1 MKKLPVLILA
11 ILLLLSLCACAQKE
25 PEPKPTQCPHDY
37 VIIQTVAATCTTDG
51 YDEYQCSLCGRSYK
65 ATTEKAPGHTP
76 ERKYPETKRATCIAE
91 GYKKQK
97 CSVCGEEYKEILPK
111 VAHEYKNH
119 ICTMCGDADKPMF
132 FTDMKRELKSGGI
145 AVYSANIH
153 NYTGKTLEFVEV
165 TLELLDKKG
174 NIIDTDWTYA
184 VGSEGIKNKSKAYF
198 DIWYSGVVYYDVDS
212 WVLRVKD
219 YDVAG

>member
-1 MKKLPVLILA
+1 MKKLFALIPTL
-11 ILLLLSLCACAQKE
+11 LLLLSICACN
-25 PEPKPTQCPHDY
+25 KPCTHEWELLNKVDRSC
-37 VIIQTVAATCTTDG
+37 TVDGHQDFRCT
-51 YDEYQCSLCGRSYK
+51 LCGETYTIDTGK
-65 ATTEKAPGHTP
+65 ATGHTP
-76 ERKYPETKRATCIAE
+76 KLEKPKTIKASSCTAVGEGEQECATCGE
-91 GYKKQK
+91 KYKVTIPMKDH
-97 CSVCGEEYKEILPK
+97 Y
-111 VAHEYKNH
+111 YKNH
-119 ICTMCGDADKPMF
+119 LCTSCGAADQPIF
-132 FTDMKRELKSGGI
+132 FTDMNRVLKSGGI

-153 NYTGKTLEFVEV
+153 NYTGKALEFVEV

-198 DIWYSGVVYYDVDS
+198 DIWYSGVDYFDVDS